1 MIVTDNDVISYF
13 WLEAERTPAAR
24 SVREKDDDGRAP
36 PLWQPEFRN
45 VLYQHMAHRDLPLDD
60 ALQIADRVHAD
71 MRDATVSV
79 RTADVLRLVNASG
92 HSAYDC
98 EYVAL
103 AQRLGATLVTDD
115 QRVAKVF
122 PDTAVL
128 MEEFVSGDASTGVT

>member
-1 MIVTDNDVISYF
+1 MIVTDTDVISYF

-24 SVREKDDDGRAP
+24 SVREMDDDWRAP
-36 PLWQPEFRN
+36 PLWQSEFRN

-60 ALQIADRVHAD
+60 ALQIADRVDAD

-103 AQRLGATLVTDD
+103 AQRLNVPLVTGDK
-115 QRVAKVF
+115 RLPKLF
-122 PDTAVL
+122 PETAVL
-128 MEEFVSGDASTGVT
+128 MEDFGLEDAPLDR